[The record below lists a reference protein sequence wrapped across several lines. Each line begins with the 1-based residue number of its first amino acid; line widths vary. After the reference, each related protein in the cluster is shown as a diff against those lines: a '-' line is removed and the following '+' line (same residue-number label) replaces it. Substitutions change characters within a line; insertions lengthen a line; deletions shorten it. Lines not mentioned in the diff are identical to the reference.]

1 VDFAG
6 AVGVKKTLAL
16 DGRERIEYL
25 AIVRGRS
32 FRLMAVSF
40 FDVYLPL
47 VKVGQGGEEMNIWL
61 LLGAIVVL
69 WVFAFSLMY
78 LSFWL
83 EERRERKRE
92 KKLAVRLA
100 VDNVYRMEDYRR
112 EAR

>member
-1 VDFAG
+1 MTS
-6 AVGVKKTLAL
+6 VKKG
-16 DGRERIEYL
+16 GREWIERF
-25 AIVRGRS
+25 ANFCGRS

-40 FDVYLPL
+40 FDAYLPL
-47 VKVGQGGEEMNIWL
+47 VKVGQGGEVMNIWIL
-61 LLGAIVVL
+61 VGAIALL

-100 VDNVYRMEDYRR
+100 VDNVYRMDDYRVVK
-112 EAR
+112 

>member
-1 VDFAG
+1 MRE
-6 AVGVKKTLAL
+6 
-16 DGRERIEYL
+16 GRERIERF
-25 AIVRGRS
+25 ANARGRS
-32 FRLMAVSF
+32 FKLMAVSF

-47 VKVGQGGEEMNIWL
+47 DGGGEEMNIWL
-61 LLGAIVVL
+61 LLGTIVIL

-100 VDNVYRMEDYRR
+100 VDNVYRMEDYRCGR
-112 EAR
+112 GGEKRWV

>member
-1 VDFAG
+1 V
-6 AVGVKKTLAL
+6 
-16 DGRERIEYL
+16 E
-25 AIVRGRS
+25 
-32 FRLMAVSF
+32 
-40 FDVYLPL
+40 
-47 VKVGQGGEEMNIWL
+47 QGGEEMNIWL
-61 LLGAIVVL
+61 LLGAIVIL

-83 EERRERKRE
+83 EERRERERE

>member
-1 VDFAG
+1 M
-6 AVGVKKTLAL
+6 
-16 DGRERIEYL
+16 
-25 AIVRGRS
+25 
-32 FRLMAVSF
+32 LMAVSF

-47 VKVGQGGEEMNIWL
+47 DGGGEEMNIWL
-61 LLGAIVVL
+61 LLGAIVIL
-69 WVFAFSLMY
+69 WVLAFSLMY
-78 LSFWL
+78 FSLWL